1 MARYDIADVKL
12 RTDGKRTY
20 TTVIPPTIERDNND
34 IYVITQYGDR
44 LDLIAA
50 DYYNDATK
58 WYIIAAA
65 NPNTIQFRGSLALQ
79 PGTQVRIPINTNSVD
94 TEYINQNLNR

>member
-1 MARYDIADVKL
+1 MARYDIANIKF
-12 RTDGKRTY
+12 RKDGKRTY
-20 TTVIPPTIERDNND
+20 TTVIPPTIERDNTD

-50 DYYNDATK
+50 DYYNDSTK

-65 NPNTIQFRGSLALQ
+65 NPNTVQFRGSLALQ
-79 PGTQVRIPINTNSVD
+79 PGIQIRIPINTNLVETIYND
-94 TEYINQNLNR
+94 QNLNR